1 MKCDFL
7 IVGAGLSGSILAERI
22 ATALNKKVVIIDR
35 RQHIAGNI
43 FDYRNQDGQ
52 LIHKYGPHI
61 FHTNSQKQWDYITKF
76 TEMYPYFHRVLG
88 FVDGEFIPV
97 PFNFNSLYKVFPQ
110 KFAKSLERKLIS
122 KFGFGVK
129 IPILNLKND
138 EDKDV
143 QFLADY
149 IYKNVFL
156 NYTIKQWGLSP
167 EELDPSVTSR
177 IPVFLSR
184 DNRYFQDKYQGIPT
198 NGYTKIVE
206 NMLNHS
212 NIKVLLNTD
221 YNEIKNDIDYKYL
234 IYTGA
239 IDEYFDYRFGE
250 LPYRSL
256 NFTFESLNTSKFQE
270 VAQVNYPNNFDYTR
284 ITEFKHFLPNY
295 SDKTTIAYEYPIEF
309 IKGFNDRYYPI
320 PKAENRELYEK
331 YLKFAKETQPNV
343 FFIGRLAEYKYYN
356 MNEVVG
362 VALSLFESKIAKLID
377 YNINVTL
384 MS

>member
-7 IVGAGLSGSILAERI
+7 IVGAGLAGSILSERI
-22 ATALNKKVVIIDR
+22 ATELNKKVVIIDR

-97 PFNFNSLYKVFPQ
+97 PFNFNSLYQVFPQ
-110 KFAKSLERKLIS
+110 KFAKSLEQKLIS

-143 QFLADY
+143 QFLAEY

-156 NYTIKQWGLSP
+156 NYTIKQWGLTP

-198 NGYTKIVE
+198 NGYTKIIE
-206 NMLNHS
+206 NMLNHN
-212 NIKVLLNTD
+212 NIKVLLNAD
-221 YNEIKNDIDYKYL
+221 FSEIKNEIDYKHL

-239 IDEYFDYRFGE
+239 IDEYFDYQFGE

-256 NFTFESLNTSKFQE
+256 NFTFERINSHKFQE
-270 VAQVNYPNNFDYTR
+270 VAQVNYPNNCDYTR
-284 ITEFKHFLPNY
+284 ITEFKHFLPNN

-309 IKGFNDRYYPI
+309 INGMNDRYYPI

-331 YLKFAKETQPNV
+331 YLKLAQETQPNT

-362 VALSLFESKIAKLID
+362 VALSLFESKIAKL
-377 YNINVTL
+377 
-384 MS
+384 